1 MNRWVDISF
10 DCLPLRSV
18 TRLDIPLD
26 ASPKFRAKC
35 ERIKQAIETHG
46 THNTYYL
53 HQAHCAFHLTN
64 DPNVGMV
71 RFFFEGTIF
80 TDHTDARAEH
90 AHLTVTL
97 DGETCEWLTPSDLE
111 FLSRSVTPA
120 VLVEN
125 GTRADERRVVGEAE
139 VVVGAE
145 VEHGAAVGEGDVR
158 LLRRGDHP
166 LVLVQALGAQGVGAQ
181 GEVAE

>member
-120 VLVEN
+120 VLVEFN
-125 GTRADERRVVGEAE
+125 RYIAAGDLEQTKKRLELLQAQTEESGGFVGMY
-139 VVVGAE
+139 
-145 VEHGAAVGEGDVR
+145 
-158 LLRRGDHP
+158 L
-166 LVLVQALGAQGVGAQ
+166 
-181 GEVAE
+181 